1 MWSGIPWHAQNY
13 AKLWVNFISRMIWVI
28 KLVFGMWLEI
38 HRSYKFV
45 QSCQVGVARHAES
58 DWKQQVSFI
67 SKVTSDVK
75 LIFCVWLGIHKYID
89 LIQSIHMV
97 VVRHTWACQKYF
109 PILNPQ
115 NVETIKLCC
124 WFLHKY
130 IGIHRN
136 SKLIRSFQ
144 AV

>member
-1 MWSGIPWHAQNY
+1 
-13 AKLWVNFISRMIWVI
+13 
-28 KLVFGMWLEI
+28 MWLEI

-67 SKVTSDVK
+67 SKMTSDVK

-115 NVETIKLCC
+115 NVETELSYVADFCIN
-124 WFLHKY
+124 
-130 IGIHRN
+130 I
-136 SKLIRSFQ
+136 
-144 AV
+144 